1 MQTFPSEHSK
11 YKTRHFATHLQ
22 QMRVE
27 CVSSVK
33 KKKDLASYRGCTLS
47 QRQSKQKGT
56 SESGAHLQSAKK
68 NELNHKM
75 INIASTPPPLKTP
88 KPINMLM
95 FFFLHIYRFRWTKM
109 SHTSLRVNSQVSVH
123 WRFEASTSLSLK
135 SCILWCQKKKIMP
148 LHTFR
153 WAQRNFP
160 TFSRKH
166 QTICT
171 HKYSFYLS
179 QVVWLT
185 NWL

>member
-11 YKTRHFATHLQ
+11 YKTRRFATHLQ

-47 QRQSKQKGT
+47 QRQSQQKGT

-95 FFFLHIYRFRWTKM
+95 FFFCIFIGLGGQRCLILHWESILKCLCTGDLKLPHHSRWKVAYCDVKKKK
-109 SHTSLRVNSQVSVH
+109 SCHYILSGGLRETFPPLAENIKLSVH
-123 WRFEASTSLSLK
+123 INTVSILVRLSD
-135 SCILWCQKKKIMP
+135 
-148 LHTFR
+148 
-153 WAQRNFP
+153 
-160 TFSRKH
+160 
-166 QTICT
+166 
-171 HKYSFYLS
+171 
-179 QVVWLT
+179 
-185 NWL
+185 